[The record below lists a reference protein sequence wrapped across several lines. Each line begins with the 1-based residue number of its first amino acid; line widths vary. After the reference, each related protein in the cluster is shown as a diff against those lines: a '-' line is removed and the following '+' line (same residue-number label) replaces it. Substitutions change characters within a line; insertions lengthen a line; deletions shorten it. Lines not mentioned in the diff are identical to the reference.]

1 MKLKNIF
8 TEGQT
13 AFCLKTNFG
22 YGGKSEVFE
31 TTIQSVGR
39 KYITDGRGQMFELRE
54 DGFMHLKNT
63 ITSPV
68 LLFSD
73 KAELYVYQR
82 REEINKSLLR
92 KHISLPDWRRY
103 PLKQLEIIQY
113 LIEHPGFSR
122 KDLEEQALSV
132 TETSEKNDAM
142 LLNLVKINTGTDW
155 TGLSDDILRT
165 WINASTE
172 QERKSIEGMFLI
184 FTGVEFADYIKKCEK
199 KES

>member
-1 MKLKNIF
+1 
-8 TEGQT
+8 
-13 AFCLKTNFG
+13 
-22 YGGKSEVFE
+22 
-31 TTIQSVGR
+31 
-39 KYITDGRGQMFELRE
+39 
-54 DGFMHLKNT
+54 MHLKNT

-73 KAELYVYQR
+73 KAELYVYQKR
-82 REEINKSLLR
+82 DEINKSLLR

-155 TGLSDDILRT
+155 TGLADDILRT
-165 WINASTE
+165 WRNASTE

-199 KES
+199 KEN

>member
-1 MKLKNIF
+1 MKLKDIF

-13 AFCLKTNFG
+13 AYCLKTNFG

-39 KYITDGRGQMFELRE
+39 KYITDGREQMFELRE

-68 LLFSD
+68 LLFPD
-73 KAELYVYQR
+73 KSELCVYQKR
-82 REEINKSLLR
+82 NEINKSLLQ
-92 KHISLPDWRRY
+92 KHISLPDWRQY
-103 PLKQLEIIQY
+103 PLKQLETIQY
-113 LIEHPGFSR
+113 LVDHPGFSR
-122 KDLEEQALSV
+122 KGLEEQVLSV
-132 TETSEKNDAM
+132 TEVSEKNDAM
-142 LLNLVKINTGTDW
+142 LLDLVRINTGTDW

-184 FTGVEFADYIKKCEK
+184 FTGVEFANYIKKCEK
-199 KES
+199 KEN

>member
-1 MKLKNIF
+1 MKLKDIF

-13 AFCLKTNFG
+13 AYCLKTNFG

-54 DGFMHLKNT
+54 DGLMHLKNT

-73 KAELYVYQR
+73 QAELCVYQR
-82 REEINKSLLR
+82 RDKINKSLLR
-92 KHISLPDWRRY
+92 KHISLPDWRQY
-103 PLKQLEIIQY
+103 PLKQLETIQD
-113 LIEHPGFSR
+113 LVEHPGFSR
-122 KDLEEQALSV
+122 KDLEEQVLSV
-132 TETSEKNDAM
+132 TEVSEKNDTM
-142 LLNLVKINTGTDW
+142 LLDLVRINTGTDW
-155 TGLSDDILRT
+155 TGSSDDILQT
-165 WINASTE
+165 WKNAATE

-184 FTGVEFADYIKKCEK
+184 FTGVEFADYIKKCERK
-199 KES
+199 N